1 MVNFIAFNEARDTC
15 EMVLVEGP
23 WDGDVEEHLYAL
35 QDRMFGCLNAA
46 LDGNLAEQ
54 FPEAKGKAVV
64 VRIDCYD
71 IPQSEVEAFVARFA
85 DGVATLP
92 DYSTEGSPFVTSFG
106 FETGFYTLADKQG
119 PQSEQARQ

>member
-46 LDGNLAEQ
+46 LDGHLAEQ

-71 IPQSEVEAFVARFA
+71 LPQGELEAFVARFA
-85 DGVATLP
+85 DGVAILP
-92 DYSTEGSPFVTSFG
+92 DYSAEGSPFVCMLG
-106 FETGFYTLADKQG
+106 FEIGFYTLAN
-119 PQSEQARQ
+119 E